1 MGVLDL
7 PDSESRNMTHSPSSS
22 STPPP
27 PVPSAAGPVLPEST
41 TALPTGPVWGAESDL
56 WTGRP
61 HWKHYAGRI
70 ALWGV
75 GNLGLAVLAGW
86 LSMRVEW
93 MTFWRTA
100 ALVAGLLVVS
110 AVVMLGKMVLTILGT
125 RYRLTSQRLFV
136 ERGILSQTVDQL
148 ELIRVDDVRLHK
160 TLVDRFFGLGTIL
173 LVSTDATDRQVEI
186 VGVADATSVAEAARS
201 HMKSQRARTLHVESL

>member
-1 MGVLDL
+1 
-7 PDSESRNMTHSPSSS
+7 MTHSPTSSS
-22 STPPP
+22 PSPPTPPA
-27 PVPSAAGPVLPEST
+27 VPVLPGST
-41 TALPTGPVWGAESDL
+41 AALPTGPVWGTESDL

-75 GNLGLAVLAGW
+75 VNLGLAVLAGW
-86 LSMRVEW
+86 LSTRVDW
-93 MTFWRTA
+93 MTFWRIA
-100 ALVAGLLVVS
+100 ALVAGALVVS
-110 AVVMLGKMVLTILGT
+110 AVVMLGGMVLTILGT

-160 TLVDRFFGLGTIL
+160 TLVDRFFGLGSIL

-186 VGVADATSVAEAARS
+186 VGVADATSVAEAARA
-201 HMKSQRARTLHVESL
+201 HMKSQRARTVHVESL

>member
-1 MGVLDL
+1 
-7 PDSESRNMTHSPSSS
+7 MTHSPSSS
-22 STPPP
+22 SPA
-27 PVPSAAGPVLPEST
+27 PSPASVSPVLPGLA
-41 TALPTGPVWGAESDL
+41 TAVPTVPVSGTETDL

-86 LSMRVEW
+86 MSMRVEW
-93 MTFWRTA
+93 MTFWRTG
-100 ALVAGLLVVS
+100 ALVAGVLVVS
-110 AVVMLGKMVLTILGT
+110 AVVMLGGMVLTILGT

-160 TLVDRFFGLGTIL
+160 TLVDRFFGLGSIL
-173 LVSTDATDRQVEI
+173 LVSTDATDRQVEV
-186 VGVADATSVAEAARS
+186 VGVAEAASVAEAVRT